1 MNPSIEDLA
10 QQIAN
15 RAAGRHRFVVALAG
29 PPGAGK
35 STLAERLVRA
45 LNDRSEVAA
54 LLPMDGFHLD
64 NTVLE
69 ARGLMHRKGAP
80 ETFDA
85 RGYAFLLDN
94 VRTIPDFEIA
104 VPVFDRTLDLARS
117 GGAIIAPHHRVVVT
131 EGNYLLVD
139 RTPWSD
145 LSAHFDM
152 TVWLDVDDETLQ
164 ERLVR
169 RWLHHGLSREA
180 ALSRALDNDM
190 QNVAWVKRFSR
201 PADITAS

>member
-10 QQIAN
+10 QQVAN

-85 RGYAFLLDN
+85 RGYAFLLDTI
-94 VRTIPDFEIA
+94 RTMPDFEIA

>member
-10 QQIAN
+10 QQVAN

-35 STLAERLVRA
+35 STLAERLVRT

-85 RGYAFLLDN
+85 RGYAFFLDN
-94 VRTIPDFEIA
+94 IRTMPDFEIA

-139 RTPWSD
+139 RTPWAD
-145 LSAHFDM
+145 LSAHLDM
-152 TVWLDVDDETLQ
+152 TVWLDVDDDTLQ